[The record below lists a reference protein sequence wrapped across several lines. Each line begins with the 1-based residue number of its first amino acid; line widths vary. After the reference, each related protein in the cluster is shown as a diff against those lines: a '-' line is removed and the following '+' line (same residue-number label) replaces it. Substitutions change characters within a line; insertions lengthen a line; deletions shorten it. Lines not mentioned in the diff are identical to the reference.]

1 MVLLVHALLEVAELT
16 LESLVELAKV
26 ILRPYGV
33 GISTTFKKVVDGIE
47 GLHLDPSLRSWRVAG
62 NTRSRRLTRTTRKRR
77 LTRTTRNSILEL
89 NIEFSFQAE
98 SLHPQKHG
106 KGRADVDGVVNGLS
120 WLNTERGLSS

>member
-47 GLHLDPSLRSWRVAG
+47 GLHLDPSLRSWRVASL
-62 NTRSRRLTRTTRKRR
+62 TRSWSRRLTRSRSRRLTQ
-77 LTRTTRNSILEL
+77 NSVLEL
-89 NIEFSFQAE
+89 NSEFS
-98 SLHPQKHG
+98 
-106 KGRADVDGVVNGLS
+106 
-120 WLNTERGLSS
+120 LNLE